1 MSRQWRWSL
10 VVVIL
15 AAVVGSFMPSAILA
29 ASTPVRAAVSVVSPY
44 EPLSVPTGCFAAN
57 CTRGT
62 PPAPALTL
70 AAVAGA
76 LIAALGIAAGIRRH
90 RRTPRRTDALP
101 RGSALPLFHPPQF
114 S

>member
-15 AAVVGSFMPSAILA
+15 AAVVGSFMPSAVLA

-57 CTRGT
+57 CSKGS

-76 LIAALGIAAGIRRH
+76 LMAALALAAGTRRH
-90 RRTPRRTDALP
+90 RRIPLLTAALP